1 LTVTAHCSLIKGG
14 TGRSHSTRTDLAMDY
29 NRNLPIRQEASFD
42 TASKNGGSLFSVRTG
57 GRRKKDP
64 VDEAMLLSKAT
75 SQAMIA
81 ARSIVLSGGSQQT
94 ALSTA
99 KAAAQSI
106 LAPHI
111 SDNDSVV
118 TAGQSFLGRR
128 KGKRQAEI
136 VASMALLS
144 VNNSLQQFKQNSTA
158 PQQWDA
164 SMLVQTPPA
173 QVVPMQH
180 DMLMAMDD
188 ESLTVASL
196 LAERQESFRKMSLG
210 LKYNQHMQR
219 ESSAMPTAYR
229 EVAGR
234 DQPETRQGRDTR
246 LIESPRGKGRSA
258 VPEKNQSERSRAK
271 DVPVEPIYISNV
283 PDRKMKRIPVPLSY
297 STSGED
303 ESTAAGDFETTASYA
318 DTADPLTGAKRPDK
332 GFLQQN
338 VDPLL
343 FSITSAFNCGF
354 SPSSTIAA
362 AKDQKK
368 GRRQFGDDDDEEDG
382 DSDDDI
388 NETRDDEQ
396 QGVVTDVVMLKRAG
410 DSESSVE
417 SAQIIRELND
427 NTDSPNAREGR
438 YTRKKEKA
446 RIAAKKATERRIAA
460 TSSVEDVVLRALSV
474 RDHKKIPSRQ
484 PIEELRNDPIAR
496 SRNNRNDEFFA
507 GVHSNP
513 EMSSLRVVAGAPGDQ
528 AYQTSEKPTPSRKSL
543 LHNFMR
549 NRTRKGREAET
560 NAETA
565 E

>member
-1 LTVTAHCSLIKGG
+1 
-14 TGRSHSTRTDLAMDY
+14 MEY
-29 NRNLPIRQEASFD
+29 NRNQSLRQEGSFD
-42 TASKNGGSLFSVRTG
+42 TTSKNGGSLFSGRTG
-57 GRRKKDP
+57 SRRKKDP
-64 VDEAMLLSKAT
+64 IDEAMLLSKAT

-118 TAGQSFLGRR
+118 TAGQTFLGRR

-144 VNNSLQQFKQNSTA
+144 VNNSLQQYKRDGA
-158 PQQWDA
+158 PSQQWDA

-173 QVVPMQH
+173 QVAPMQQ
-180 DMLMAMDD
+180 DMDMSMDD

-210 LKYNQHMQR
+210 LKYQQHMQR
-219 ESSAMPTAYR
+219 ESSGMPTSYR
-229 EVAGR
+229 ESAGR
-234 DQPETRQGRDTR
+234 DQSGVRRPSPSKGGDGSRRTSPSKGGDGSRRTSPSKGDDTR
-246 LIESPRGKGRSA
+246 LIESPLGKGRSA
-258 VPEKNQSERSRAK
+258 VPEKNPSERACVK
-271 DVPVEPIYISNV
+271 EVAAEPIYTSNV
-283 PDRKMKRIPVPLSY
+283 PERKNKRIPVPLSY

-303 ESTAAGDFETTASYA
+303 DSMTAEDFETASWNA
-318 DTADPLTGAKRPDK
+318 GGTNPLAGGKRPDR

-362 AKDQKK
+362 AKDEKK
-368 GRRQFGDDDDEEDG
+368 GRRRFNDDDDE

-388 NETRDDEQ
+388 NETRDDKHKKED
-396 QGVVTDVVMLKRAG
+396 VTDVIMFRRTVE
-410 DSESSVE
+410 SESSVE
-417 SAQIIRELND
+417 SAQIIRDLNVE
-427 NTDSPNAREGR
+427 TDSTNEREDHYTRIKEKHRNAAQKDNAR
-438 YTRKKEKA
+438 K
-446 RIAAKKATERRIAA
+446 IAAAL
-460 TSSVEDVVLRALSV
+460 SVEDVVLRALSV
-474 RDHKKIPSRQ
+474 RDNKKIPPKQ
-484 PIEELRNDPIAR
+484 TIKNTRNDPIAR
-496 SRNNRNDEFFA
+496 SRNDRNDEIFA

-513 EMSSLRVVAGAPGDQ
+513 ERSSLRVVTGAPVEEDYP
-528 AYQTSEKPTPSRKSL
+528 ASEKPVQSRKNVF
-543 LHNFMR
+543 HKFIR
-549 NRTRKGREAET
+549 NRTRRGRG
-560 NAETA
+560 AETA